1 MRDARV
7 RYEGTYSAYFPEL
20 NGLDM
25 VARVSSDRGSLWT
38 SLNMRKRTLKSRRKV
53 MSMSQTR
60 IEDIGGR
67 RIMEDYVNVSSQRSE
82 LVLREAGF

>member
-1 MRDARV
+1 MAWTWLLESRPT
-7 RYEGTYSAYFPEL
+7 EG
-20 NGLDM
+20 
-25 VARVSSDRGSLWT
+25 T